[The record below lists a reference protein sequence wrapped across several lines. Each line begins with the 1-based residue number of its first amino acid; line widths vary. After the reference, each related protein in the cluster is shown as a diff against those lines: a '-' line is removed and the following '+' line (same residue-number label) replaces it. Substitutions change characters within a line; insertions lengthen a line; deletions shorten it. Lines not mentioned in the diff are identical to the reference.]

1 VPAMKIYI
9 IVFIAFESDISIEPL
24 GAFSSLKK
32 AEMYVKELETF
43 IDKYEESN
51 FLYDIIDYDLDSEP
65 PLLKWFKSDQ
75 QERYSS
81 VEQDV
86 LRLVDKGFV
95 DQLVG
100 EDGNFY
106 YEPTKIGNQSPKIK
120 KAVDS
125 FNKIFKKQS

>member
-1 VPAMKIYI
+1 MKLYI

-24 GAFSSLKK
+24 GVFSSLKK
-32 AEMYVKELETF
+32 AKMYVKELETF

-65 PLLKWFKSDQ
+65 PLLEWFKSDK
-75 QERYSS
+75 QERYSNA
-81 VEQDV
+81 EKD
-86 LRLVDKGFV
+86 LLTLVDKGLV

-106 YEPTKIGNQSPKIK
+106 YEPTKIGNQSSKIK
-120 KAVDS
+120 AVLDN
-125 FNKIFKKQS
+125 FNQLFKKQT

>member
-1 VPAMKIYI
+1 MYI

-24 GAFSSLKK
+24 GVFSSLKK
-32 AEMYVKELETF
+32 AKKYVKELESF

-65 PLLKWFKSDQ
+65 PLLEWFKSDK
-75 QERYSS
+75 QERYSNA
-81 VEQDV
+81 EKD
-86 LRLVDKGFV
+86 LLTLVDKGLV

-106 YEPTKIGNQSPKIK
+106 YEPTNDIYYIK
-120 KAVDS
+120 E
-125 FNKIFKKQS
+125 